1 SLANF
6 TYSRDAAIRTMMKE
20 TIISTA
26 IHNQI
31 HHGLNTKVRNTQP
44 ATKILVEAK
53 AGFLVDTMAVVAADT
68 KQHLV
73 FNRIEQLNKIIVL
86 LLWAH
91 ELRINISLA
100 GFRHALTSIT
110 HVYDPG
116 IRSFFILSRCSLI
129 NLMSHWAAPMCIQ
142 TKG

>member
-73 FNRIEQLNKIIVL
+73 FNRIEQLNKIIVSFCGPHPL
-86 LLWAH
+86 KKTRPPACCPHRPTTLPPSPPPAP
-91 ELRINISLA
+91 
-100 GFRHALTSIT
+100 GF
-110 HVYDPG
+110 
-116 IRSFFILSRCSLI
+116 FFSPSG
-129 NLMSHWAAPMCIQ
+129 SS
-142 TKG
+142 